1 MLGVEDGDVLGFHVF
16 QAIDD
21 GALQLF
27 DIQVQL
33 R

>member
-1 MLGVEDGDVLGFHVF
+1 VLGLHVF